1 MAENELSIGVDMGGT
16 SIKFAVVKGTE
27 LIGRA
32 EPVRTQ
38 DFVAPDAIFAEVGK
52 RLKELIAQY
61 PDVKAVGM
69 GIPGFVDH
77 DRGIADSLTNVPGWY
92 DVPVRDMLEEM
103 TGLPAAVDNDA
114 NCMAYAEWKLG
125 AGKGLNDLVC
135 LTLGTGVGSGIVA
148 NGQMLRGSLGAA
160 GELGHVSIDY
170 NGREGYYHN
179 YGALENYIG
188 HPRIQED
195 AAAAYAAAGQEK
207 SFDDCAPYP
216 LELAARDG
224 DPVAL
229 AMWDDIARKLA
240 TGLLNCHY
248 LLNPAAFI
256 IGGGVAKAGDL
267 LMEPLRKYLQAQMY
281 APHYARL
288 QILPAQFSNE
298 AGIIGAA
305 VMALEEAKSRSNA

>member
-1 MAENELSIGVDMGGT
+1 MAEDMLSIGVDMGGT
-16 SIKFAVVKGTE
+16 SIKFAVVRGTE
-27 LIGRA
+27 IIDRA

-52 RLKELIAQY
+52 RLRELIARY
-61 PDVKAVGM
+61 PQVKAVGM

-77 DRGIADSLTNVPGWY
+77 DKGIADSLTNVPGWY
-92 DVPVRDMLEEM
+92 DVPVRAMLEEM

-148 NGQMLRGSLGAA
+148 NGRMLRGSLGAA

-170 NGREGYYHN
+170 QGRPGYYHN
-179 YGALENYIG
+179 FGALENYIG

-207 SFDDCAPYP
+207 SFEDCAP
-216 LELAARDG
+216 
-224 DPVAL
+224 
-229 AMWDDIARKLA
+229 
-240 TGLLNCHY
+240 CCQ
-248 LLNPAAFI
+248 
-256 IGGGVAKAGDL
+256 GGGC
-267 LMEPLRKYLQAQMY
+267 
-281 APHYARL
+281 HC
-288 QILPAQFSNE
+288 S
-298 AGIIGAA
+298 
-305 VMALEEAKSRSNA
+305 

>member
-1 MAENELSIGVDMGGT
+1 MAENDLSIGVDMGGT
-16 SIKFAVVKGTE
+16 SIKIAVVQGTE
-27 LIGRA
+27 LIARA

-38 DFVAPDAIFAEVGK
+38 DFVAPEAIFEEVGK
-52 RLKELIAQY
+52 RLKALIAEY
-61 PDVKAVGM
+61 PEVKAVGM

-92 DVPVRDMLEEM
+92 DVPVRQMLEDM

-179 YGALENYIG
+179 HGALENYIG

-207 SFDDCAPYP
+207 SFEDCAPYP
-216 LELAARDG
+216 LELAAKEG
-224 DPVAL
+224 DAVAL

-240 TGLLNCHY
+240 TGLLNC
-248 LLNPAAFI
+248 
-256 IGGGVAKAGDL
+256 AGR
-267 LMEPLRKYLQAQMY
+267 MRS
-281 APHYARL
+281 
-288 QILPAQFSNE
+288 FS
-298 AGIIGAA
+298 
-305 VMALEEAKSRSNA
+305 

>member
-1 MAENELSIGVDMGGT
+1 MAEDMLSIGVDMGGT
-16 SIKFAVVKGTE
+16 SIKFAVVRGTE
-27 LIGRA
+27 IIDRA

-52 RLKELIAQY
+52 RLRELIARY
-61 PDVKAVGM
+61 PQVKAVGM

-77 DRGIADSLTNVPGWY
+77 DKGIADSLTNVPGWY
-92 DVPVRDMLEEM
+92 DVPVRAMLEEM

-148 NGQMLRGSLGAA
+148 NGRMLRGSLGAA

-170 NGREGYYHN
+170 QGRPGYYHN
-179 YGALENYIG
+179 FGALENYIG

-195 AAAAYAAAGQEK
+195 AAAAYAAADQEK
-207 SFDDCAPYP
+207 PFEDCAPYP
-216 LELAARDG
+216 LELAAKEG
-224 DPVAL
+224 DAIAL
-229 AMWDDIARKLA
+229 EMWDSIARKLA

-256 IGGGVAKAGDL
+256 IGGGVAKAGEL
-267 LMEPLRKYLQAQMY
+267 LMSPLRAYLKDQMY
-281 APHYARL
+281 APHYAKL
-288 QILPAQFSNE
+288 QILPAMFSND

-305 VMALEEAKSRSNA
+305 RMALEEAENRQA

>member
-1 MAENELSIGVDMGGT
+1 MAENKLCIGVDMGGT
-16 SIKFAVVKGTE
+16 SIKFAVVNSTE
-27 LIGRA
+27 IIDRA

-38 DFVAPDAIFAEVGK
+38 DFVAPDAIFDEVGK
-52 RLKELIAQY
+52 RLRELIARY
-61 PDVKAVGM
+61 PQVKAVGM

-92 DVPVRDMLEEM
+92 DVPVRAMLEEM
-103 TGLPAAVDNDA
+103 TGLPVAADNDA
-114 NCMAYAEWKLG
+114 NCMTYAEWKLG

-148 NGQMLRGSLGAA
+148 NGQMLRGALGAA

-170 NGREGYYHN
+170 QGREGYYHN
-179 YGALENYIG
+179 FGALENYIG

-195 AAAAYAAAGQEK
+195 AAAAYAAAGESK
-207 SFDDCAPYP
+207 AFEDCAPYP

-224 DPVAL
+224 DEVAL
-229 AMWDDIARKLA
+229 AMWDAVARKLA

-267 LMEPLRKYLQAQMY
+267 LFNPLRRYLKAQMY
-281 APHYARL
+281 APHYEKL
-288 QILPAQFSNE
+288 QILPAMFSND

-305 VMALEEAKSRSNA
+305 RMALEEAESRGLA

>member
-1 MAENELSIGVDMGGT
+1 MAEDMLSIGVDMGGT
-16 SIKFAVVKGTE
+16 SIKFAVVRGTE
-27 LIGRA
+27 IIDRA

-52 RLKELIAQY
+52 RLRELIARY
-61 PDVKAVGM
+61 PQVKAVGM

-77 DRGIADSLTNVPGWY
+77 DKGIADSLTNVPGWY
-92 DVPVRDMLEEM
+92 DVPVRAMLEEM
-103 TGLPAAVDNDA
+103 TGLPAALDNDA

-148 NGQMLRGSLGAA
+148 NGRMLRGALGAA

-170 NGREGYYHN
+170 QGRPGYYHN
-179 YGALENYIG
+179 FGALENYIG

-207 SFDDCAPYP
+207 SFEECAPYP
-216 LELAARDG
+216 LELAAKEG
-224 DPVAL
+224 DAIAL
-229 AMWDDIARKLA
+229 EMWDSIARKLA

-256 IGGGVAKAGDL
+256 IGGGVAKAGEL
-267 LMEPLRKYLQAQMY
+267 LMAPLRGYLKAQMY

-288 QILPAQFSNE
+288 QILPAMFSND

-305 VMALEEAKSRSNA
+305 RMALEEAENRQA

>member
-1 MAENELSIGVDMGGT
+1 MAENDLSIGVDMGGT

-38 DFVAPDAIFAEVGK
+38 DFVSPEAIFAEVGK
-52 RLKELIAQY
+52 RLKELIARY

-92 DVPVRDMLEEM
+92 DVPVRDMLEKM

-170 NGREGYYHN
+170 KGREGYYHN
-179 YGALENYIG
+179 HGALENYIG

-195 AAAAYAAAGQEK
+195 AVAAYASAGFPKPSE
-207 SFDDCAPYP
+207 DCAPYP

-224 DPVAL
+224 DPIAL
-229 AMWDDIARKLA
+229 ARKLA

-248 LLNPAAFI
+248 ILNPAAFI

-267 LMEPLRKYLQAQMY
+267 LFEPLRRYLKAQTY
-281 APHYARL
+281 GPHYEKLR
-288 QILPAQFSNE
+288 ILPAQFSNE

-305 VMALEEAKSRSNA
+305 RMALEEAEARGKA